1 DPGLLAAFQEG
12 RDIHTATSAEVFGVA
27 PDAVTADMRRQAKMF
42 NYGIAY
48 GITDYGLATRLKT
61 SREQAKAFIDTYF
74 ARYARVA
81 DYMRQAVERCRREG
95 DVRTLLGRRLPVPD
109 ILSRHRP
116 TRERAE
122 RVAINA
128 AIQGTA
134 ADIIRL
140 AMLKIA
146 RELLPRFP
154 RVEMVLQIHDELL
167 FEVPKDLVA
176 DVAPEIRRLMAD
188 AYPLK
193 VPLPVDAG
201 IGPNWLDLTSVA

>member
-1 DPGLLAAFQEG
+1 
-12 RDIHTATSAEVFGVA
+12 
-27 PDAVTADMRRQAKMF
+27 MRRQAKMF

-48 GITDYGLATRLKT
+48 GITDFGLAVRLKT
-61 SREQAKAFIDTYF
+61 SREEARAFMDAYF
-74 ARYARVA
+74 GRYPRVA
-81 DYMRQAVERCRREG
+81 DYMRQAVERCRRDG

-134 ADIIRL
+134 ADIIKL

-154 RVEMVLQIHDELL
+154 SVEMVLQIHDELL
-167 FEVPKDLVA
+167 FEVPKELVGDA
-176 DVAPEIRRLMAD
+176 AREIRRLMAD
-188 AYPLK
+188 AYPLR
-193 VPLPVDAG
+193 VPLVADAG
-201 IGPNWLDLTSVA
+201 VGPNWLDLTDIA